1 MDNDGWIPGQWIY
14 EEWRDAIDLRG
25 QILAIIRVQGW
36 TIAMDR
42 QGCRVDN
49 MCNEYIMYIIGQ
61 PTLDIQA
68 WIDAMV
74 AKVEYLTYAMDMQ
87 DWIDAMDMQRWI
99 ANSTFNRYNGCA
111 LDIQWIFKGNRYPYE
126 YLIGQEIK
134 RARAMFALVT
144 SHAMYIQFNGK
155 SKNT

>member
-25 QILAIIRVQGW
+25 SILAQYVYRDGQLQW
-36 TIAMDR
+36 TDKVV
-42 QGCRVDN
+42 RVDN

-74 AKVEYLTYAMDMQ
+74 AKVEYLTYAMDIQ
-87 DWIDAMDMQRWI
+87 GWIDAMDMQRWI

-144 SHAMYIQFNGK
+144 SHAMYVYTI
-155 SKNT
+155 